1 MSTFAFRPP
10 KSRRE
15 TALNVTPLIDVLFLL
30 IIFFTLTSTF
40 KRAGQL
46 ELELPAST
54 TSTPAAAE
62 PDPSEVEVVVLESGA
77 ILLDGN
83 AVSADELGER
93 LAAAHAANA
102 DGHVRLLAEAAVPHG
117 EVVHLLD
124 LVRQSGFRGAAI
136 GTYREGAGGTGAQ

>member
-10 KSRRE
+10 KARRE

-54 TSTPAAAE
+54 TSTPAE
-62 PDPSEVEVVVLESGA
+62 TERDPSEVEVVLLNGGA
-77 ILLDGN
+77 ILFDGN
-83 AVSADELGER
+83 AVPEAELGAR
-93 LAAAHAANA
+93 LASAREGNP
-102 DGHVRLLAEAAVPHG
+102 DRRVSLLAEADVPHG

-136 GTYREGAGGTGAQ
+136 GTYREGAVGPAR